1 MKLYILNSFLA
12 LILISCET
20 KKKDQS
26 DVLARVSGESL
37 TLKKAEKLN
46 MGKPLDKESIPRFVS
61 NWINNTVLLKKG
73 KELSLDKDSILL
85 HKRNVFFN
93 NLIISSFLNKNQFSK
108 INISNKEVLDYY
120 NNNKE
125 SFFREYEEVF
135 LEHYFTR
142 EPVFS
147 KKLKSFFI
155 LNKKTDINISD
166 FLLESKT
173 VKKGKIPV
181 QFSSYI
187 FDNKKEVV
195 GPIASKKGYHFFKIL
210 NRYEKGSV
218 KGLEIVYDEIFQRL
232 YKKKKK
238 KLSLFLLDS
247 IKNTE
252 EIYINPK
259 YQ

>member
-1 MKLYILNSFLA
+1 MKCYFLIFFF
-12 LILISCET
+12 LSCET

-26 DVLARVSGESL
+26 DILARVSGESL
-37 TLKKAEKLN
+37 TFKKAQKLN
-46 MGKPLDKESIPRFVS
+46 LGKPLDKESIPRFVS

-73 KELSLDKDSILL
+73 KELGLDKDSILL
-85 HKRNVFFN
+85 EKRNVFFN

-108 INISNKEVLDYY
+108 INVSNEEVLNYY
-120 NNNKE
+120 KENKE
-125 SFFREYEEVF
+125 SFSRASEEVF
-135 LEHYFTR
+135 LEHYFTKKS
-142 EPVFS
+142 VLS
-147 KKLKSFFI
+147 KKLNAFFV

-173 VKKGKIPV
+173 VRKGRTSG

-187 FDNKKEVV
+187 FGNRKEVV
-195 GPIASKKGYHFFKIL
+195 GPVTSKKGYHFFKIL
-210 NRYEKGSV
+210 NRYERGSV
-218 KGLEIVYDEIFQRL
+218 KGLEVVYDEIYQRL
-232 YKKKKK
+232 YKNKKE
-238 KLSLFLLDS
+238 KLSFFVLDS

>member
-1 MKLYILNSFLA
+1 MKYCFL
-12 LILISCET
+12 IFFFISCET

-37 TLKKAEKLN
+37 TLKKAQKLN

-73 KELSLDKDSILL
+73 KELGLDKDSILL
-85 HKRNVFFN
+85 EKRNVFFN
-93 NLIISSFLNKNQFSK
+93 NLIISSFLNKNQFPK
-108 INISNKEVLDYY
+108 INVSNKEVLNYY
-120 NNNKE
+120 KENKE
-125 SFFREYEEVF
+125 SFSRESEEVF
-135 LEHYFTR
+135 LEHYFTKKS
-142 EPVFS
+142 VLS
-147 KKLKSFFI
+147 KKLNAFFV

-173 VKKGKIPV
+173 VKKGRTPG

-187 FDNKKEVV
+187 FGNRKEVV
-195 GPIASKKGYHFFKIL
+195 GPVTSKKGYHFFKIL

-218 KGLEIVYDEIFQRL
+218 KGLEVVYDEIYQRL
-232 YKKKKK
+232 YKNKKE
-238 KLSLFLLDS
+238 KLSFFVLDS

>member
-1 MKLYILNSFLA
+1 MKCYFLIFFF
-12 LILISCET
+12 LSCET

-26 DVLARVSGESL
+26 DILASVSGESL
-37 TLKKAEKLN
+37 TFKKAQKLN
-46 MGKPLDKESIPRFVS
+46 LGKPLDKESIPRFVS

-73 KELSLDKDSILL
+73 KELGLDKDSILL
-85 HKRNVFFN
+85 EKRNVFFN

-108 INISNKEVLDYY
+108 INVSNEEVLNYY
-120 NNNKE
+120 KENKE
-125 SFFREYEEVF
+125 SFSRASEEVF
-135 LEHYFTR
+135 LEHYFTKKS
-142 EPVFS
+142 VLS
-147 KKLKSFFI
+147 KKLNAFFV

-173 VKKGKIPV
+173 VRKGRTSG

-187 FDNKKEVV
+187 FGNRKEVV
-195 GPIASKKGYHFFKIL
+195 GPVTSKKGYHFFKIL
-210 NRYEKGSV
+210 NRYERGSV
-218 KGLEIVYDEIFQRL
+218 KGLEVVYDEIYQRL
-232 YKKKKK
+232 YKNKKE
-238 KLSLFLLDS
+238 KLSFFVLDS

>member
-1 MKLYILNSFLA
+1 MKCYFLIFFF
-12 LILISCET
+12 LSCET

-26 DVLARVSGESL
+26 DILARVSGESL
-37 TLKKAEKLN
+37 TFKKAQKLN
-46 MGKPLDKESIPRFVS
+46 LGKPLDKESIPRFVL

-73 KELSLDKDSILL
+73 KELGLDKDSILL
-85 HKRNVFFN
+85 EKRNVFFN

-108 INISNKEVLDYY
+108 INVSNEEVLNYY
-120 NNNKE
+120 KENKE
-125 SFFREYEEVF
+125 SFSRESEEVF
-135 LEHYFTR
+135 LEHYFTKKS
-142 EPVFS
+142 VLS
-147 KKLKSFFI
+147 KKLNAFFV
-155 LNKKTDINISD
+155 LNKKADINISD

-173 VKKGKIPV
+173 VRKGRTPG

-187 FDNKKEVV
+187 FGNRKDVV
-195 GPIASKKGYHFFKIL
+195 GPVTSKKGYHFFKIL

-218 KGLEIVYDEIFQRL
+218 KGLEVVYDEIYQRL
-232 YKKKKK
+232 YKNKKE
-238 KLSLFLLDS
+238 KLSFFVLDS